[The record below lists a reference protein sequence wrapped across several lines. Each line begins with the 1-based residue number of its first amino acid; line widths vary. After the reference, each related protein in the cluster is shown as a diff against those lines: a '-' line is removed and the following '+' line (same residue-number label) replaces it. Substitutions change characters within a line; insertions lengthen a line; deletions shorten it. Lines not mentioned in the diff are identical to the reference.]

1 MSIYFI
7 QVSLLLNTI
16 PSQHVHAHVLSGQA
30 LKISV
35 GGRNPAL
42 SVAKHSERNFQ
53 RIQRIVISNYDSSA
67 FQKQH
72 RLSCSTIS
80 PRHAKLAVATIVVDV
95 LSIVFELTGTYSDVL
110 HSQYAVTIH
119 LYHVA

>member
-1 MSIYFI
+1 M
-7 QVSLLLNTI
+7 SLLLNTT
-16 PSQHVHAHVLSGQA
+16 PPPPKHVHAHVLFGQA

-35 GGRNPAL
+35 A
-42 SVAKHSERNFQ
+42 AKSGSFSHKKFREKVPTNTTD
-53 RIQRIVISNYDSSA
+53 VISNYDSSA

-72 RLSCSTIS
+72 RLTCSAIS
-80 PRHAKLAVATIVVDV
+80 PRRAKLAVASIIVDV

-119 LYHVA
+119 LYHVAVSSV